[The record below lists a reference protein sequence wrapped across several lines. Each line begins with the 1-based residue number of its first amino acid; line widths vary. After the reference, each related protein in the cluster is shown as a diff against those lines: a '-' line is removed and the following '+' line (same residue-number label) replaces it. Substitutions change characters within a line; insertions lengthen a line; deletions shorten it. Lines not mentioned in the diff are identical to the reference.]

1 MLMTLCAAALAFNA
15 AADSMTWGY
24 YNGTQNLGAW
34 GTGKAESFSASM
46 LVKEPSFAGSKVT
59 AIRIPINSMP
69 GELSNCAV
77 FLSNEEPAT
86 SKGVAT
92 GDILNASFEPSSD
105 VWNTIELAE
114 PWTIDEDG
122 TFYAGVT
129 VTLDKIDNNSTN
141 NPLLLMVGSTPD
153 GLNIISS
160 RTYRKWVDVS
170 SSIGA
175 TLPLQLVIEGDVVKE
190 IGASVT
196 AISDVRVKHD
206 EEAPVKVTIA
216 NHGTKAIE
224 SIEYTYEINGITLEG
239 AAEANISGEFYG
251 TTGQLTINTPAIAEV
266 GEYTGT
272 FTITKVNGV
281 ENVDLAASKTNTV
294 KVMNIVPK
302 KTPLVEEFTGCWC
315 GFCPRGW
322 LGLKLM
328 NEWYPGEFVAA
339 SYHNGDAMQITTEYP
354 VYVAGFPAG
363 NIDRT
368 YDLDAYY
375 GFGSKPMG
383 IEDAWLELCELETPV
398 NVSVEAALS
407 DDETTITANATF
419 ECCEDIASTNYGV
432 AYIVTADGLKG
443 EDKNWRQHSYYNGDA
458 SAADGYMDYF
468 VYNDEY
474 MFLEYDDVVIAESHN
489 GGAFKEGVFGESATE
504 GQLVNDSF
512 DFALAD
518 MVSNYGNKENLVQN
532 ACKLN
537 VIALLINAETGA
549 VINCAKT
556 RVTVPEGCSIESL
569 SSDAREVARY
579 SIDGTRQGSNAK
591 GISIVR
597 MSNGQAMKVIK

>member
-46 LVKEPSFAGSKVT
+46 IVSEPGFAGSKVT

-77 FLSNEEPAT
+77 FLSNEEPKT
-86 SKGVAT
+86 SKGIAT
-92 GDILNASFEPSSD
+92 GDILNAPFEPVSD

-129 VTLDKIDNNSTN
+129 VTLDKIGGATDY
-141 NPLLLMVGSTPD
+141 PLLFMIGSTPG
-153 GLNIISS
+153 GLNIVSS
-160 RTYRKWVDVS
+160 RTYRKWVDLS
-170 SSIGA
+170 SSLGA
-175 TLPLQLVIEGDVVKE
+175 TLPMQLVIEGDVVKE
-190 IGASVT
+190 IGAGVT
-196 AISDVRVKHD
+196 AISNVRVKHD

-251 TTGQLTINTPAIAEV
+251 TTGQITINTPAIAEV

-354 VYVAGFPAG
+354 VYIEGYPAA
-363 NIDRT
+363 NIDRS

-383 IEDAWLELCELETPV
+383 IEQAWLELCEEDTPF

-407 DDETTITANATF
+407 DDETTITANAAF
-419 ECCEDIASTNYGV
+419 EACSDIASTEFGV
-432 AYIVTADGLKG
+432 AYIVTADGLIG
-443 EDKNWRQHSYYNGDA
+443 DDKNWRQHSYYNGDE
-458 SAADGYMDYF
+458 SARDGYMDYF
-468 VYNDEY
+468 VDGPEY

-489 GGAFKEGVFGESATE
+489 GGTFKEGVFTDATAE
-504 GQLVNDSF
+504 GQIVADTQ
-512 DFALAD
+512 DFLLAD
-518 MVSNYGNKENLVQN
+518 MNSNYGAKENLVKN

-537 VIALLINAETGA
+537 VIALLIDANTGR
-549 VINCAKT
+549 VLNCAKT

-569 SSDAREVARY
+569 SSDAHELARF
-579 SIDGTRQGSNAK
+579 SIDGTRQSLNAK

-597 MSNGQAMKVIK
+597 LSNGQTLKVIK